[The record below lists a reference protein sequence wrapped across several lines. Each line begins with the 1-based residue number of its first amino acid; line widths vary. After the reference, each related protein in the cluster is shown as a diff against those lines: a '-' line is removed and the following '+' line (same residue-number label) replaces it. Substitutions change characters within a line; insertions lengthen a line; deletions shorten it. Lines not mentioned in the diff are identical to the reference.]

1 MCRQFSGMAAV
12 SQDFLTHSPGAGR
25 ERFFGAHPL
34 LVALMFQI
42 ALWSVGPALLFGNLH
57 TDTLEAAYWG
67 REWALAYSKHP
78 PVTSWMMDLA
88 LRTGLPAIFALML
101 LAQTCVAVAALF
113 IWKTVRLFASRET
126 AAFAVLLFVAS
137 PASTIYAV
145 QINHNLTLAP
155 FWAATI
161 YFGLLYLEERRWR
174 DAIILGV
181 VAGVGMLT
189 KYEILFAL
197 ATLFIIGALVPRFRA
212 AFHHPASY
220 VSGLI
225 FILILLPHLWWLRSH
240 GWSSV
245 SRALGTQ
252 KINDLALLNTS
263 AVNLL
268 VACFT
273 LFIVPAVLLFATSRR
288 REGDGLTL
296 APYHRLIGACLCL
309 APLAIL
315 IAGALA
321 TFQVIKPLWVLPL
334 SATAAMG
341 LAILF
346 PAGEYGQGQS
356 VGATGRLMMMA
367 SAVIFGCLAVYL
379 MVASVIGKPL
389 TAYSIDTRL
398 LARETLSYWRKHSDQ
413 PLRCIIIAERKI
425 GPSGILWLPDYP
437 LFVETGS
444 GKLPAACEASGA
456 VAVYALDARDGL
468 VNFPKLCAARQS
480 VPMRTTPPIGR
491 TSIIVE
497 LGLIPPPG
505 VACPAP

>member
-1 MCRQFSGMAAV
+1 MTL
-12 SQDFLTHSPGAGR
+12 DFLNPSSASGR
-25 ERFFGAHPL
+25 ERLFGAHPL
-34 LVALMFQI
+34 LVALLFQI
-42 ALWSVGPALLFGNLH
+42 ALWSVGPTLLFGNLH

-101 LAQTCVAVAALF
+101 LAQACVAVAALF

-126 AAFAVLLFVAS
+126 AAFAVLLFAAS
-137 PASTIYAV
+137 PASTIYAI

-161 YFGLLYLEERRWR
+161 YFGLLYLEERRWS

-197 ATLFIIGALVPRFRA
+197 ATLLVIGALVPRFRA

-225 FILILLPHLWWLRSH
+225 FILILLPHVLWLRSH

-263 AVNLL
+263 AVNLI

-273 LFIVPAVLLFATSRR
+273 LFIVPAALLLLTARR

-334 SATAAMG
+334 TATVAMG

-356 VGATGRLMMMA
+356 VGASARLSMVA
-367 SAVIFGCLAVYL
+367 SAVIFILLAIYL
-379 MVASVIGKPL
+379 MVASLIGKPL
-389 TAYSIDTRL
+389 TAYSIDTRG
-398 LARETLSYWRKHSDQ
+398 LARDTLTYWRKHSDQ
-413 PLRCIIIAERKI
+413 PLRCIVIVDRKI

-437 LFVETGS
+437 LIVEGGL
-444 GKLPAACEASGA
+444 GKLPESCEASGA
-456 VAVYALDARDGL
+456 VAVYTPEGREGL
-468 VNFPKLCAARQS
+468 ANFPRLCAARQT
-480 VPMRTTPPIGR
+480 VPLRTTPAIGR
-491 TSIIVE
+491 TSMTVE
-497 LGLIPPPG
+497 LGLVPPPG
-505 VACPAP
+505 AACPAP

>member
-1 MCRQFSGMAAV
+1 MSV
-12 SQDFLTHSPGAGR
+12 DFLNPSSASGR
-25 ERFFGAHPL
+25 ERLFGAHPL
-34 LVALMFQI
+34 LIALLFQI
-42 ALWSVGPALLFGNLH
+42 ALWSVGPTLLFGNLH

-101 LAQTCVAVAALF
+101 LAQACVAVAALF

-137 PASTIYAV
+137 PASTIYAI

-161 YFGLLYLEERRWR
+161 YFGLLYLEERRWS

-197 ATLFIIGALVPRFRA
+197 ATLLIIGALVPRFRA

-225 FILILLPHLWWLRSH
+225 FVLILVPHVLWLRSH

-245 SRALGTQ
+245 SRALGAQ
-252 KINDLALLNTS
+252 KISDLALLNTS
-263 AVNLL
+263 AVNLI

-273 LFIVPAVLLFATSRR
+273 LFVVPAVLLFVTARR

-334 SATAAMG
+334 SATVAMG

-356 VGATGRLMMMA
+356 VGASARLTMVA
-367 SAVIFGCLAVYL
+367 SAVIFACLAVYL
-379 MVASVIGKPL
+379 VLASAIGKPL
-389 TAYSIDTRL
+389 TAYSIDTRG
-398 LARETLSYWRKHSDQ
+398 LARETLTYWRKHSDQ
-413 PLRCIIIAERKI
+413 PLRCIVIVERKI

-437 LFVETGS
+437 LIVEGGF
-444 GKLPAACEASGA
+444 GKLPESCEATGA
-456 VAVYALDARDGL
+456 VAVYPPEGRGVLA
-468 VNFPKLCAARQS
+468 NFPKLCAARQT
-480 VPMRTTPPIGR
+480 VPLRTTPPIGR
-491 TSIIVE
+491 TSMTVE
-497 LGLIPPPG
+497 LGLVPPPG
-505 VACPAP
+505 AACPAP